1 MRRLLFTFLAMFA
14 LTVSIN
20 ANDDCIMVK
29 ELNVKFKNGSTKFV
43 DPKKELDKI
52 RKFKDFIQ
60 KTDLYAV
67 IEGHTNNLS
76 NAVYNYNLS
85 QKRAVKVMNI
95 LRNMGLAKSHVA
107 AMGFGET
114 TPLYDNKTK
123 EGLEKN
129 RRVVAEVFNSAKE
142 MKAYI
147 AKQKERIKNIKFIE
161 Q

>member
-1 MRRLLFTFLAMFA
+1 MRKLLLTFLAIFVV
-14 LTVSIN
+14 TVSIN
-20 ANDDCIMVK
+20 ASDCILVK

-43 DPKKELDKI
+43 NQKKELDKI
-52 RKFKDFIQ
+52 RKFKNFIQ
-60 KTDLYAV
+60 KTNLYAV
-67 IEGHTNNLS
+67 IEGYTNNL
-76 NAVYNYNLS
+76 ATAKYNYKLS
-85 QKRAVKVMNI
+85 CQRAIKVKNI
-95 LRNMGLAKSHVA
+95 LQKMGLAKSHVK

-114 TPLYDNKTK
+114 TPLYDNNTK

-147 AKQKERIKNIKFIE
+147 ARQKNRIKNIKFIE